1 MGQGTSFEQLGDTDF
16 FLLIEK
22 SYLIRFNNKGV
33 SDANLKLHQ
42 ELDDKL
48 LQLASPPYYYSA
60 VTKAYLK
67 RFDSILEDNQ
77 KVRIFDSI
85 KDETTEIDADKA
97 IFTLLEALPD
107 AKANHS
113 LDTKKLLASLEKKK
127 QELLA
132 LEVVNRQIQKSAK
145 TWAKVQMSLGLVGL
159 VGYLNFV
166 GIGVYYVWSWDVVE
180 PLAYFI
186 TLTTS
191 IWLASRY
198 FKLRNDFE
206 NTTYHEYL
214 TQKAYI
220 RIARKRQFD
229 VQRYQQIKE
238 EINTL
243 RNQLKIS
250 MLIDL

>member
-1 MGQGTSFEQLGDTDF
+1 LEQLGETDF

-22 SYLIRFNNKGV
+22 SFLIRFNNKGV
-33 SDANLKLHQ
+33 TDASQKLHQ
-42 ELDDKL
+42 ELDEKL
-48 LQLASPPYYYSA
+48 LQLASPPYYYSS

-67 RFDSILEDNQ
+67 RFDSILEDNE

-85 KDETTEIDADKA
+85 KDENTEVGAEAA

-113 LDTKKLLASLEKKK
+113 LDTKKLLAALEKKK
-127 QELLA
+127 AEF
-132 LEVVNRQIQKSAK
+132 VVMDIEHRQIGKSAK
-145 TWAKVQMSLGLVGL
+145 TWAKVQMSMGLVGL

-166 GIGVYYVWSWDVVE
+166 AIGVYYVWSWDVVE

-186 TLTTS
+186 CLTTS
-191 IWLASRY
+191 IWLATRY

-206 NTTYHEYL
+206 NTNYHEYL
-214 TQKAYI
+214 AKKAYT
-220 RIARKRQFD
+220 RIAKKRAFD
-229 VQRYQQIKE
+229 VQRYNKIKD